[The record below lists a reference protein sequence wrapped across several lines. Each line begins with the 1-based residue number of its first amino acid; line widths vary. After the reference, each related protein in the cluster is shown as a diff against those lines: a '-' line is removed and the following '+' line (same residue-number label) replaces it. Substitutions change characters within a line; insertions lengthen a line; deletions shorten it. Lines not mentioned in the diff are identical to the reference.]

1 MTAPLA
7 RNALLLGNFV
17 TGTAVLAPAGMLNE
31 LAAGLDVSLQAA
43 GWLVTFGAVILCF
56 GSPLMAWATT
66 HMERRT
72 LLTATLA
79 VIALGH
85 LASAFAPNYAV
96 LLVTRLALLVVAA
109 LYTPQAASAIAL
121 IATEKDRPGA
131 IAYVFIGWSLAVAVG
146 LPMVTFLASEYGWR
160 AAYFGIVV
168 VSVLATLLN
177 AIGLPGGLRGV
188 PLSAASWVEVGR
200 NRQIMLLLIITVLVI
215 AGTFQV
221 FVFLGPLL
229 AILGDAG
236 PRVVGLTFAVSGVIG
251 LIGNVV
257 TTQLVGSV
265 GAFRMSIILIV
276 TMVAGLIVWSIGT
289 GVLAMMLVGTFL
301 SSVGFAASNSIQQA
315 RLSMAAPALSSA
327 SIALNTSAIY
337 VGQAIGSGVA
347 GFLIANNLAVAVGFV
362 AVAFTA
368 TAIGVIF
375 LTANE
380 SASFRA
386 P

>member
-31 LAAGLDVSLQAA
+31 LSADLGVSLQAA
-43 GWLVTFGAVILCF
+43 GWLVTFGAVILCA

-85 LASAFAPNYAV
+85 VLSALAPNYAA
-96 LLVTRLALLVVAA
+96 LLAARLALLAVAA
-109 LYTPQAASAIAL
+109 VYTPQAASAIAL
-121 IATEKDRPGA
+121 IASEKDRPGA

-146 LPMVTFLASEYGWR
+146 LPMVTYLASQFGWR
-160 AAYFGIVV
+160 AAYGGIVV
-168 VSVLATLLN
+168 VAVLAAILN
-177 AIGLPGGLRGV
+177 AVGLPRGLRGV
-188 PLSAASWVEVGR
+188 PLSAASWVEVVR
-200 NRQIMLLLIITVLVI
+200 NRQIVLLLLITVLVI
-215 AGTFQV
+215 GGTFQV

-229 AILGDAG
+229 AILADAG
-236 PRVVGLTFAVSGVIG
+236 PRVVALTFAVSGVIG

-257 TTQLVGSV
+257 TTQIVGSV
-265 GAFRMSIILIV
+265 GAFRMSVILIV
-276 TMVAGLIVWSIGT
+276 MMVSGLIFWSIGA
-289 GVLAMMLVGTFL
+289 GLLAMMLLGTFL

-347 GFLIANNLAVAVGFV
+347 GFLIANNAAVAVGFV
-362 AVAFTA
+362 AVTFTA
-368 TAIGVIF
+368 AAIGVVF
-375 LTANE
+375 LTENE
-380 SASFRA
+380 SAKVRA